1 MKSRA
6 LREDLITQACL
17 EAYGA
22 VRHEGR
28 LADRSLDFVLRRA
41 KHLYSQER
49 RAVAERV
56 YALLRRQR
64 LADFLAGQAVKDF
77 ERLSA
82 SRQDL
87 LRLAISRVL
96 DGDEP
101 SVVVQGLGLEGRDAM
116 WLKRLDEHREKLGR
130 LPRAARFA
138 IEASVPDF
146 LAKKL
151 LDEVGD
157 EADAFAAAMNTRAP
171 LTVRANVLQVTR
183 EELAAQLAKE
193 DVQATPTPLSPFGLT
208 LETRVN
214 VFSLQAFKAGLFEVQ
229 DEGSQLL
236 GMLVDAPPRKV
247 VDACAGA
254 GGKTLQLAAQMKNR
268 GEIFA
273 LDVDERRLE
282 ELRQRARRAGVHN
295 VRVQAIPPG
304 AEAEAT
310 LAKLM
315 GAAERVLVDA
325 PCSGTGTFRRKPDG
339 RYRLTEA
346 LLAEHVERQKTLLV
360 RFSKLVKPGGRLV
373 YGTCSLL
380 TEENEGVVRDF
391 LASHP
396 DFEVTPA
403 TPWLGEALAARTT
416 RDGMLRLYPHRHGT
430 DGFFGAV
437 LKRKSA

>member
-1 MKSRA
+1 
-6 LREDLITQACL
+6 LITQACL

-28 LADRSLDFVLRRA
+28 LSDRALEFVLRRA

-56 YALLRRQR
+56 YSLLRRQR
-64 LADFLAGQAVKDF
+64 LVDFLARQALKDF
-77 ERLSA
+77 EGQAS
-82 SRQDL
+82 SRQDR

-96 DGDEP
+96 DGAEP
-101 SVVVQGLGLEGRDAM
+101 SAVVQAQGLEGRDAT
-116 WLKRLDEHREKLGR
+116 WLRALDTHRKMLDR

-146 LAKKL
+146 LAQKL
-151 LDEVGD
+151 LAEVGD
-157 EADAFAAAMNTRAP
+157 EAQALADAMNTRAP
-171 LTVRANVLQVTR
+171 LTVRANTLQVTR
-183 EELAAQLAKE
+183 EELAARLAKE
-193 DVQATPTPLSPFGLT
+193 DVETTPTPLSPFGLF
-208 LETRVN
+208 LETRTN
-214 VFSLQAFKAGLFEVQ
+214 VYSLEAFKAGLFEVQ

-268 GEIFA
+268 GEVYA
-273 LDVDERRLE
+273 LDVDTRRLE
-282 ELRQRARRAGVHN
+282 DLRQRARRAGVHN
-295 VRVQAIPPG
+295 VRVQAISPG
-304 AEAEAT
+304 PEAQAE

-339 RYRLTEA
+339 RYRLTEL
-346 LLAEHVERQKTLLV
+346 LLAEHVDRQRTLLA
-360 RFSKLVKPGGRLV
+360 RFAPLTKPGGRLV

-380 TEENEGVVRDF
+380 SEENEAVVQHF
-391 LASHP
+391 LEQHQ
-396 DFEVTPA
+396 DFELAPA
-403 TPWLGEALAARTT
+403 TPWLGEALAERTT
-416 RDGMLRLYPHRHGT
+416 RAGMLRLYPHRHGT

-437 LKRKSA
+437 LRRKPTA